1 MYKLILGSIL
11 FFILTHQSNAQ
22 STKTLYEIFL
32 DESQSDSLR
41 FEAAATLRFN
51 YLGHKADSLLWQ
63 AEVIKKMMEQRKS
76 VDWGG
81 MWYFTM
87 GRYYFV
93 TARPD
98 SAQIMNEAGIK
109 WMESKGGNPKILSKL
124 LAAQGRAVTISGNFD
139 LAKAYYARARLLLD
153 PNVDINNLG
162 KLYLFEGAIEQEQ
175 GQFLPALFS
184 LQESLK
190 YAEKAQDFES
200 QATALVNI
208 GLIFTELGMEEEA
221 RKELLK
227 SAKIFEQE
235 GDNHSLAT
243 AQTFLIPTANN
254 LQEARA
260 FYNAGIQIASSSNL
274 LEIQSNL
281 HYELGMYFCRSHLLD
296 SAMVHFSFAQDIA
309 ALRKLGAQVA
319 TAKTQKG
326 NVLIQQ
332 GKMAEGIAVLES
344 VLPDLKALRI
354 NSSLVT
360 AYTALSA
367 GYKQRGNTAK
377 ALAFLE
383 KSVALADSFKSKDV
397 GESVIRQYLDNLY
410 TKEKA
415 QLEAQNALAQLE
427 ADTKLRQQRLMLW
440 GLATIMLL
448 LGGLAYTFFRNM
460 KAKKAAAEQ
469 LQILNSRLQEE
480 RENLTQS
487 NNMLRSFALSVSHDI
502 LNNIDFILSTGNI
515 LVGTERNTKA
525 LGLYFD
531 QTQRIGQQL
540 KEYCVSL
547 LQSARNYHQERAA
560 QTLKDP
566 NPIVQQILE
575 RFAPLLE
582 GKNFTVERDSLPDTK
597 IPLAVVSQVFQN
609 LLSNAIRYASAQKE
623 PLIYIGSQQNAQG
636 GQDWV
641 IEDNGPGI
649 PPQKMDDL
657 FNDIMHSEKG
667 YGVGLVQV
675 KAILSKYNAQ
685 ITVDRSRL
693 GGARFVITTTDN

>member
-1 MYKLILGSIL
+1 MYRLVIGPIL
-11 FFILTHQSNAQ
+11 FFILIHQSYAQ
-22 STKTLYEIFL
+22 STKTPLEVFL

-98 SAQIMNEAGIK
+98 SAQIINEVGIK
-109 WMESKGGNPKILSKL
+109 WMETKGGNPKILSKL
-124 LAAQGRAVTISGNFD
+124 LAAQGRAIALSGNID
-139 LAKAYYARARLLLD
+139 VAKAHYARARQLLD
-153 PNVDINNLG
+153 PNIDFLNLG
-162 KLYLFEGAIEQEQ
+162 KLYLFEGALEQEQ
-175 GQFLPALFS
+175 GQFLPALFA

-190 YAEKAQDFES
+190 FAEKAQDFET

-227 SAKIFEQE
+227 SAKIFELK

-254 LQEARA
+254 LEEART
-260 FYNAGIQIASSSNL
+260 FYNTGIQIASSSNL
-274 LEIQSNL
+274 VEIQSNL
-281 HYELGMYFCRSHLLD
+281 HYELGMYFSRSHLLD

-344 VLPDLKALRI
+344 VLPDLKSLRI

-360 AYTALSA
+360 AYTALST
-367 GYKQRGNTAK
+367 GYKQRGNAAK
-377 ALAFLE
+377 ALELLE
-383 KSVALADSFKSKDV
+383 KSVVLSDSIKSKEV

-410 TKEKA
+410 KKEKA

-427 ADTKLRQQRLMLW
+427 ADTK
-440 GLATIMLL
+440 
-448 LGGLAYTFFRNM
+448 
-460 KAKKAAAEQ
+460 
-469 LQILNSRLQEE
+469 
-480 RENLTQS
+480 
-487 NNMLRSFALSVSHDI
+487 
-502 LNNIDFILSTGNI
+502 
-515 LVGTERNTKA
+515 
-525 LGLYFD
+525 
-531 QTQRIGQQL
+531 
-540 KEYCVSL
+540 
-547 LQSARNYHQERAA
+547 
-560 QTLKDP
+560 
-566 NPIVQQILE
+566 
-575 RFAPLLE
+575 
-582 GKNFTVERDSLPDTK
+582 
-597 IPLAVVSQVFQN
+597 
-609 LLSNAIRYASAQKE
+609 
-623 PLIYIGSQQNAQG
+623 
-636 GQDWV
+636 
-641 IEDNGPGI
+641 
-649 PPQKMDDL
+649 
-657 FNDIMHSEKG
+657 
-667 YGVGLVQV
+667 
-675 KAILSKYNAQ
+675 
-685 ITVDRSRL
+685 
-693 GGARFVITTTDN
+693 